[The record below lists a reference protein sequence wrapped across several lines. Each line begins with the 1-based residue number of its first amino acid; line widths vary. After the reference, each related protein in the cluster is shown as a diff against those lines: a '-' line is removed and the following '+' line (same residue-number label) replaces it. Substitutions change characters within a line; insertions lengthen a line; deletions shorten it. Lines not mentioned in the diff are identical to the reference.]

1 MESILQPISDSA
13 VCGEYLKGNKNLY
26 RALRNHFNQ
35 AQSSYRQLMESPEA
49 GADDDL
55 VEQNIENW
63 RELANACTACLTD
76 NSKDVEVFGWF
87 ISAQLFTVDPLAN
100 VQSAFSAFTAI
111 VEEHWD
117 DLHPKPPVEKLK
129 SEDEAG
135 NNAEWAAFK
144 VKPMWQ
150 LAGETEGSGV
160 LAMPLLNL
168 PLVGDINYTAF
179 FSAERAGTLD
189 ALKEEAGRFFTAD
202 KAVITERILRLAA
215 IEIEIKKL
223 EVAVNNRCQSVSAKG
238 ISFKFALKLLADL
251 LRAIKYLVA
260 SAYSE
265 WPLDAQ
271 QEAQM
276 ASDSESAAGA
286 VEATDH
292 AAAEPS
298 VSGISSAQANQRVVI
313 GAGEPL
319 YTRDQAFT
327 ELRKVADFFQRTEPH
342 SPVYMLLERAI
353 RWGYMPLPELL
364 EEMVGEN
371 DQVMSRINQLAGL
384 ESITKTVIPQPSL
397 TVAELQQ
404 HRGNSQPF
412 AASSAPPVTA
422 PREPVAASEKVV
434 QKTATQIPPTA
445 DPEAT
450 KSKW

>member
-1 MESILQPISDSA
+1 MESILEPISDSA

-26 RALRNHFNQ
+26 RALRNSFNQ

-49 GADDDL
+49 AADDDL
-55 VEQNIENW
+55 VEQNIDNW
-63 RELANACTACLTD
+63 RELANVCSACLSD

-87 ISAQLFTVDPLAN
+87 ISAQLFTADPLAN
-100 VQSAFSAFTAI
+100 LQSAISVFSTV

-117 DLHPKPPVEKLK
+117 DLQPKPPVEKLK

-135 NNAEWAAFK
+135 MNAEWAAFK

-150 LAGETEGSGV
+150 LAGETEGSGI

-168 PLVGDINYTAF
+168 PLIGDINYTTF

-189 ALKEEAGRFFTAD
+189 ELKEEAGRLFTSD
-202 KAVITERILRLAA
+202 KGDITERILVLAA
-215 IEIEIKKL
+215 IEAAIRKL
-223 EVAVNNRCQSVSAKG
+223 ELAVNMRCQPVSVKG
-238 ISFKFALKLLADL
+238 ISFKFLLKLLSDL
-251 LRAIKYLVA
+251 LRAMKYLVA
-260 SAYSE
+260 SAYSQ

-271 QEAQM
+271 QEANM
-276 ASDSESAAGA
+276 ASESETEAA
-286 VEATDH
+286 EATDNST
-292 AAAEPS
+292 AEAN
-298 VSGISSAQANQRVVI
+298 VIGISSAQANQRVVI

-353 RWGYMPLPELL
+353 RWGYMSLPELL

-371 DQVMSRINQLAGL
+371 DQVMTRINQLAGL

-397 TVAELQQ
+397 TVAQLQQ
-404 HRGNSQPF
+404 HRGNAQP
-412 AASSAPPVTA
+412 AATAIAQSNTA
-422 PREPVAASEKVV
+422 PQKSAAASEQVIEK
-434 QKTATQIPPTA
+434 KATQTPPTA
-445 DPEAT
+445 APEGKA
-450 KSKW
+450 SKW